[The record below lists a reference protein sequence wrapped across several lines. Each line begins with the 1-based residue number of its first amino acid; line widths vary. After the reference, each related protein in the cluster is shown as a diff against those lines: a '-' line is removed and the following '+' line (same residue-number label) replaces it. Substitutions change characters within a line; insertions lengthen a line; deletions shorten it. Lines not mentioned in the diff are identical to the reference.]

1 MNVKKE
7 VIKHSAA
14 IHIQNDITL
23 VQRRAWN
30 VLLANAYD
38 DLPLKD
44 VYFMPIHDLAQVME
58 FDSKNEAYLKEA
70 LEALVGCKVKWNV
83 LDKDREIE
91 WGVTTLLAQAKI
103 KNGICTYAYSP
114 EMRTRLH
121 NPRMYARIS
130 LSMQNKFNS
139 KHAQALWELC
149 VDYLNETKN
158 YGETPFISLESY
170 RMLMGVAE
178 DMYPEF
184 KRLNTRVVR
193 DPIAEINK
201 FTDFVVESEC
211 RKERKK
217 VTALKFRVRRTLE
230 LPKSVGKQG
239 TLFPDIEDMPGIV
252 HDLKEIGLAAS
263 DAWEIWQKRF
273 DYVDGSKRPQ
283 GVEFETYIQ
292 EKLHLLKQRQAEG
305 KVKSATGFLLKAIK
319 QNYANPEFVAGDTKK
334 KAREETNTQY
344 LAEHN
349 RYLLEDQKRALQTN
363 RDEELHKLCA
373 RIFTEDP
380 ALLTEITEAI
390 FKENSVLK
398 KMCQP
403 EKPLFENYQDNLSLR
418 VLVDQC
424 VMDRYPKRFLPIRAL
439 YDSQLTALD
448 AQARPANAPRLI
460 EPVRR

>member
-1 MNVKKE
+1 MKEKKE

-38 DLPLKD
+38 DLPVKD
-44 VYFMPIHDLAQVME
+44 VYRMLVHDLALVME

-83 LDKDREIE
+83 LEKDREIE

-103 KNGICTYAYSP
+103 RNGVCIYAYSP
-114 EMRTRLH
+114 ELRARLH

-158 YGETPFISLESY
+158 YGETPFIPLKSY
-170 RMLMGVAE
+170 RTLMGVAE

-184 KRLNTRVVR
+184 KRLNTRVIR
-193 DPIAEINK
+193 DPIEEINR
-201 FTDFVVESEC
+201 FTDFRVEPEY
-211 RKERKK
+211 RKESKK
-217 VTALKFRVRRTLE
+217 VTAVKFRVRRILD
-230 LPKSVGKQG
+230 LPKPLGKQG
-239 TLFPDIEDMPGIV
+239 ALFPDLEDMPAIV
-252 HDLKEIGLAAS
+252 HDLKEAGLTAS
-263 DAWEIWQKRF
+263 DAWEIWQQRF
-273 DYVDGSKRPQ
+273 EYVDTSKRPK

-319 QNYANPEFVAGDTKK
+319 QNYANPEFVSEDKKQIVKEEK
-334 KAREETNTQY
+334 KAKQVR
-344 LAEHN
+344 EHN
-349 RYLLEDQKRALQTN
+349 QQLLEDQRTELETSRDKEWHQLCERMVQETPTLLEKVVADVCKENPLLKKACQLGKSLLEAYQEKPMLRVMVDQQLMNFYPERFRALRKRYESQI
-363 RDEELHKLCA
+363 A
-373 RIFTEDP
+373 
-380 ALLTEITEAI
+380 ALG
-390 FKENSVLK
+390 
-398 KMCQP
+398 
-403 EKPLFENYQDNLSLR
+403 
-418 VLVDQC
+418 
-424 VMDRYPKRFLPIRAL
+424 
-439 YDSQLTALD
+439 
-448 AQARPANAPRLI
+448 
-460 EPVRR
+460 